1 VTTAPRRAV
10 GALALAILV
19 AIYGVAVV
27 LLWQSSVPGDLHLPS
42 LDVREYFGAAE
53 LEEARDY
60 QRFVRVNF
68 ILTQMALLVVLGL
81 YAVLGPRF
89 ARESAAGRI
98 GTGMLL
104 GMIGLAFLWLA
115 QLPFGLAQLWWER
128 RHGISHMGY
137 GRWVLENWLG
147 LGGAFLFIC
156 LAILIVMAL
165 AAPLREWWWLAGA
178 PAFVGLAL
186 LFAFLFPYLIPGVH
200 PLRNRALVAEARE
213 LAAREGVE
221 DLRVEVQKVRESTS
235 APNAEALGLGPSRR
249 VILWDTLLDGRFEKD
264 EVRIVL
270 AHEIGHLSRNHIWK
284 SVGWY
289 ALFALPGAYLIARA
303 TRRRGGVYTPA
314 AIPLALF
321 VLVALQ
327 LLALPLQNVITR
339 HLEAEADWVALV
351 TVRDPEGAE
360 RLFVRLG
367 TTSLAE
373 PSPPTWSYLLMQ
385 THPTLMQRIAMVEA
399 WKTRAGHASS

>member
-1 VTTAPRRAV
+1 VTTARRRAV
-10 GALALAILV
+10 GALALAFLL
-19 AIYGVAVV
+19 AIYAVAVV
-27 LLWQSSVPGDLHLPS
+27 LLWRSSIPGGLRLPS
-42 LDVREYFGAAE
+42 LDVRQYFGAAE
-53 LEEARDY
+53 LEQARDY

-68 ILTQMALLVVLGL
+68 ILTQVALLVVLGL
-81 YAVLGPRF
+81 YAAFGPRF

-115 QLPFGLAQLWWER
+115 QLPFGLGQLWWER

-200 PLRNRALVAEARE
+200 PLRNRALVAQAQE

-235 APNAEALGLGPSRR
+235 APNAEAAGLGPSRR
-249 VILWDTLLDGRFEKD
+249 VILWDTLLDGRFEND

-284 SVGWY
+284 SVAWY

-321 VLVALQ
+321 VLVVLQ
-327 LLALPLQNVITR
+327 LLALPLQYAITR
-339 HLEAEADWVALV
+339 HLEAEADWVALE
-351 TVRDPEGAE
+351 TAREPEAAK

-367 TTSLAE
+367 TTSLSD

-385 THPTLMQRIAMVEA
+385 THPTLIQRIAMAEA
-399 WKTRAGHASS
+399 WKTRASHASP

>member
-1 VTTAPRRAV
+1 MTTARRRAV
-10 GALALAILV
+10 GALALAFLV
-19 AIYGVAVV
+19 GIYAIAVV
-27 LLWQSSVPGDLHLPS
+27 LLWRSSIPGGLRLPS
-42 LDVREYFGAAE
+42 LDVREYFGVAE
-53 LEEARDY
+53 LEEAREY
-60 QRFVRVNF
+60 QLFVRVNF
-68 ILTQMALLVVLGL
+68 VLTQVALLSVLGL
-81 YAVLGPRF
+81 YAVFGPRF

-178 PAFVGLAL
+178 PVFVGLAL
-186 LFAFLFPYLIPGVH
+186 FFAFLFPYLIPSVH
-200 PLRNRALVAEARE
+200 PVRDQALLAEADQ
-213 LAAREGVE
+213 LAARQGLE
-221 DLRVEVQKVRESTS
+221 DVRVEEQDVRELTS
-235 APNAEALGLGPSRR
+235 APNAEAVGLGPSRR

-264 EVRIVL
+264 EVRVVL
-270 AHEIGHLSRNHIWK
+270 AHEIAHLSRNHIWK

-303 TRRRGGVYTPA
+303 TRRRGGVYAPA

-321 VLVALQ
+321 VLVVLQ
-327 LLALPLQNVITR
+327 LLALPLQYAITR
-339 HLEAEADWVALV
+339 HLEAEADWVALE
-351 TVRDPEGAE
+351 TAREPEAAE

-367 TTSLAE
+367 TTSLSD
-373 PSPPTWSYLLMQ
+373 PDPPTWSYLLMQ
-385 THPTLMQRIAMVEA
+385 THPTLIQRIAMADA
-399 WKTRAGHASS
+399 WKARAGEGSP

>member
-1 VTTAPRRAV
+1 VTTARRRAV
-10 GALALAILV
+10 GALALAFLV
-19 AIYGVAVV
+19 AIYAVTVAV
-27 LLWQSSVPGDLHLPS
+27 LWRSSIPGDLRLPS
-42 LDVREYFGAAE
+42 LDAREYFGAAE

-68 ILTQMALLVVLGL
+68 ILTQVALLVVLGL
-81 YAVLGPRF
+81 YAVFGPRF

-165 AAPLREWWWLAGA
+165 AAPLRQWWWLAGA

-200 PLRNRALVAEARE
+200 PVRDQALLAGAEDLAAKQGLEDVRVEKQDVRE
-213 LAAREGVE
+213 L
-221 DLRVEVQKVRESTS
+221 TS
-235 APNAEALGLGPSRR
+235 APNAEAVGLGPSQR

-264 EVRIVL
+264 EVRVVL
-270 AHEIGHLSRNHIWK
+270 AHEIAHLSRNHIWK
-284 SVGWY
+284 SVAWY
-289 ALFALPGAYLIARA
+289 ALFALPGAYLIART
-303 TRRRGGVYTPA
+303 TRRRGGVYAPA

-321 VLVALQ
+321 VLVVLE
-327 LLALPLQNVITR
+327 LFALPLQNVVIR
-339 HLEAEADWVALV
+339 HLEAEADWVALE
-351 TVRDPEGAE
+351 TAREPQAAE

-367 TTSLAE
+367 TTSLSD
-373 PSPPTWSYLLMQ
+373 PSPPTWSYLLTQ
-385 THPTLMQRIAMVEA
+385 THPTLIQRIAMAEA
-399 WKTRAGHASS
+399 WKTRAAHASP

>member
-1 VTTAPRRAV
+1 VTTARRRAV
-10 GALALAILV
+10 GALALAFLV
-19 AIYGVAVV
+19 AIYAVAVV
-27 LLWQSSVPGDLHLPS
+27 LLWRSSIPGGLRIPS
-42 LDVREYFGAAE
+42 LDVRQYFGAAE
-53 LEEARDY
+53 LEQARDY

-68 ILTQMALLVVLGL
+68 ILTQVALLVVLGL
-81 YAVLGPRF
+81 YAAFGPRF

-115 QLPFGLAQLWWER
+115 QLPFGLGQLWWER

-200 PLRNRALVAEARE
+200 PLRDRALVGQAQE

-221 DLRVEVQKVRESTS
+221 DLGVEVQKVRESTS
-235 APNAEALGLGPSRR
+235 APNAEAVGLGPSRR
-249 VILWDTLLDGRFEKD
+249 VILWDTLLDGRFEND

-284 SVGWY
+284 SVAWY

-321 VLVALQ
+321 VLVVLQ
-327 LLALPLQNVITR
+327 LLALPLQYAITR
-339 HLEAEADWVALV
+339 HLEAEADWVALE
-351 TVRDPEGAE
+351 TAREPEAAK

-367 TTSLAE
+367 TTSLSD

-385 THPTLMQRIAMVEA
+385 THPTLIQRIAMAEA
-399 WKTRAGHASS
+399 WKTRAGHASP

>member
-1 VTTAPRRAV
+1 VTVTTRRAV
-10 GALALAILV
+10 GALAFAFLV
-19 AIYGVAVV
+19 GIYTVAVV
-27 LLWQSSVPGDLHLPS
+27 LLWRSSVPGDLQLPS
-42 LDVREYFGAAE
+42 LDIREYFGAAE
-53 LEEARDY
+53 LEKARDY
-60 QRFVRVNF
+60 QQFVRINF
-68 ILTQMALLVVLGL
+68 VLTQVALIGVLGL
-81 YAVLGPRF
+81 YAVFGPRF
-89 ARESAAGRI
+89 ARESAAGRV

-137 GRWVLENWLG
+137 GRWVFENWLG

-186 LFAFLFPYLIPGVH
+186 FFAFLFPYLIPSVH
-200 PLRNRALVAEARE
+200 PVRDQALLAEADQLAAQQGLEDVRVEEQDVRE
-213 LAAREGVE
+213 L
-221 DLRVEVQKVRESTS
+221 TS
-235 APNAEALGLGPSRR
+235 APNAEAVGLGPSRR

-264 EVRIVL
+264 EVRVVL
-270 AHEIGHLSRNHIWK
+270 AHEIAHLSRNHIWK

-303 TRRRGGVYTPA
+303 TRRLGGVYTPA

-321 VLVALQ
+321 VLVVLQ
-327 LLALPLQNVITR
+327 LLALPFQYAITR
-339 HLEAEADWVALV
+339 HLEAEADWVALE
-351 TVRDPEGAE
+351 TSREPEAAE
-360 RLFVRLG
+360 HLFVRLG
-367 TTSLAE
+367 TTSLSD
-373 PSPPTWSYLLMQ
+373 PDPPTWSYLLMQ
-385 THPTLMQRIAMVEA
+385 THPTLVQRIAMAEA
-399 WKTRAGHASS
+399 WKTQAGRAVP

>member
-1 VTTAPRRAV
+1 MRVARRRLVAAA
-10 GALALAILV
+10 ALAFLAGIYAV
-19 AIYGVAVV
+19 AFV
-27 LLWQSSVPGDLHLPS
+27 LLWRSSVPGNLRLPS
-42 LDVREYFGAAE
+42 PDVQDYFGAAE
-53 LEEARDY
+53 LEKTRDY
-60 QRFVRVNF
+60 QLFVRINF
-68 ILTQMALLVVLGL
+68 ALSQVALLVVLGL

-178 PAFVGLAL
+178 PVFVGLAL
-186 LFAFLFPYLIPGVH
+186 LFAFLFPYLIPSVH
-200 PLRNRALVAEARE
+200 PVRDQAVLAQAEA
-213 LAAREGVE
+213 LAAKQGLE
-221 DLRVEVQKVRESTS
+221 DIRVERQDVKELTS
-235 APNAEALGLGPSRR
+235 APNAEAVGLGPSRR
-249 VILWDTLLDGRFEKD
+249 VILWDTLLDRFADD
-264 EVRIVL
+264 EVRVVL
-270 AHEIGHLSRNHIWK
+270 AHEIAHLSRNHIWK
-284 SVGWY
+284 SVAWY

-303 TRRRGGVYTPA
+303 TRRRGGVYAPA

-321 VLVALQ
+321 VLVVLQ
-327 LLALPLQNVITR
+327 LLALPLQYAFTR
-339 HLEAEADWVALV
+339 HLEAEADWVALE
-351 TVRDPEGAE
+351 TAQDPEAAE
-360 RLFVRLG
+360 RLFVQLG
-367 TTSLAE
+367 TTSLSD

-385 THPTLMQRIAMVEA
+385 THPTLMQRIAMAEA
-399 WKTRAGHASS
+399 WKIRDSRAAP

>member
-1 VTTAPRRAV
+1 VRVARRRLVAAA
-10 GALALAILV
+10 ALAFLAGIYAV
-19 AIYGVAVV
+19 AFV
-27 LLWQSSVPGDLHLPS
+27 LLWRSSVPGNLRLPS
-42 LDVREYFGAAE
+42 PDVQDYFGAAE
-53 LEEARDY
+53 LEKTRDY
-60 QRFVRVNF
+60 QLFVRINF
-68 ILTQMALLVVLGL
+68 ALSQVALLVVLGL

-178 PAFVGLAL
+178 PVFVGLAL
-186 LFAFLFPYLIPGVH
+186 LFAFLFPYLIPSVH
-200 PLRNRALVAEARE
+200 PVRDQAVLAQAEA
-213 LAAREGVE
+213 LAAKQGLE
-221 DLRVEVQKVRESTS
+221 DIRVERQDVKELTS
-235 APNAEALGLGPSRR
+235 APNAEAVGLGPSRR
-249 VILWDTLLDGRFEKD
+249 VNLWDTLLDRFADD
-264 EVRIVL
+264 EVRVVL
-270 AHEIGHLSRNHIWK
+270 AHEIAHLSRNHIWK
-284 SVGWY
+284 SVAWY

-303 TRRRGGVYTPA
+303 TRRRGGVYAPA

-321 VLVALQ
+321 VLVVLQ
-327 LLALPLQNVITR
+327 LLALPLQYAFTR
-339 HLEAEADWVALV
+339 HLEAEADWVALE
-351 TVRDPEGAE
+351 TAQDPEAAE
-360 RLFVRLG
+360 RLFVQLG
-367 TTSLAE
+367 TTSLSD

-385 THPTLMQRIAMVEA
+385 THPTLMQRIAMAEA
-399 WKTRAGHASS
+399 WKIRDSRAAP

>member
-1 VTTAPRRAV
+1 MTVTTRRAV
-10 GALALAILV
+10 GALAFALLV
-19 AIYGVAVV
+19 GIYTVAVV
-27 LLWQSSVPGDLHLPS
+27 LLWRSSVPGDLQLPS

-53 LEEARDY
+53 LDEARDY
-60 QRFVRVNF
+60 QRFVRINF
-68 ILTQMALLVVLGL
+68 VLTQVALIGVLGL
-81 YAVLGPRF
+81 YAVFGPRF
-89 ARESAAGRI
+89 ARESAAGRV

-128 RHGISHMGY
+128 RHGISHQGY
-137 GRWVLENWLG
+137 GRWVFENWIG

-186 LFAFLFPYLIPGVH
+186 FFAFLFPYLIPSVH
-200 PLRNRALVAEARE
+200 PVRDQALLAEADQLAAQQGLEEVRVEEQDVRE
-213 LAAREGVE
+213 L
-221 DLRVEVQKVRESTS
+221 TS
-235 APNAEALGLGPSRR
+235 APNAEAVGLGPSRR

-264 EVRIVL
+264 EVRVVL
-270 AHEIGHLSRNHIWK
+270 AHEIAHLSRNHIWK

-321 VLVALQ
+321 VLVVLQ
-327 LLALPLQNVITR
+327 LLALPFQYAITR
-339 HLEAEADWVALV
+339 HLEAEADWVALE
-351 TVRDPEGAE
+351 TAREPEAAE
-360 RLFVRLG
+360 RLVVRLG
-367 TTSLAE
+367 TTSFSD
-373 PSPPTWSYLLMQ
+373 PDPPTWSYLLMQ
-385 THPTLMQRIAMVEA
+385 THPTLIQRIAMAEE
-399 WKTRAGHASS
+399 WKARTGQGSR

>member
-1 VTTAPRRAV
+1 MTVARRRLVA
-10 GALALAILV
+10 ALALALLAGIYAV
-19 AIYGVAVV
+19 AFV
-27 LLWQSSVPGDLHLPS
+27 LLWRSSIPGGLRLPS
-42 LDVREYFGAAE
+42 PEVQEYFGAAE
-53 LEEARDY
+53 LEKARDY
-60 QRFVRVNF
+60 QLFVRINF
-68 ILTQMALLVVLGL
+68 VLSQVALLVVLGL

-165 AAPLREWWWLAGA
+165 AAPLRDWWWLAGA
-178 PAFVGLAL
+178 PVFVGLAL
-186 LFAFLFPYLIPGVH
+186 LFAFLFPYLIPSVH
-200 PLRNRALVAEARE
+200 PVRDQAVQAQAEE
-213 LAAREGVE
+213 LAAEQGLE
-221 DLRVEVQKVRESTS
+221 DIRVERQDVRELTS
-235 APNAEALGLGPSRR
+235 APNAEAVGLGPSRR
-249 VILWDTLLDGRFEKD
+249 VILWDTLLDRFADD
-264 EVRIVL
+264 EVRVVL
-270 AHEIGHLSRNHIWK
+270 AHEIAHLSRNHIWK
-284 SVGWY
+284 SVAWY

-303 TRRRGGVYTPA
+303 TRRRGGVYAPA

-321 VLVALQ
+321 VLVVLQ
-327 LLALPLQNVITR
+327 LLALPLQYAFTR
-339 HLEAEADWVALV
+339 HLEAEADWVALE
-351 TVRDPEGAE
+351 TARDPGAAE
-360 RLFVRLG
+360 RLFVQLG
-367 TTSLAE
+367 TTSLAD

-385 THPTLMQRIAMVEA
+385 THPTLMQRIAMAEA
-399 WKTRAGHASS
+399 WKTQAGRAVP

>member
-1 VTTAPRRAV
+1 VTTARRRAV
-10 GALALAILV
+10 GALALAFLV
-19 AIYGVAVV
+19 AIYAVAVV
-27 LLWQSSVPGDLHLPS
+27 LLWRSSIPGGLRLPS
-42 LDVREYFGAAE
+42 LDVRQYFSAAE
-53 LEEARDY
+53 LEQASGY

-68 ILTQMALLVVLGL
+68 ILTQVALLVVLGL
-81 YAVLGPRF
+81 YAAVGPRF

-115 QLPFGLAQLWWER
+115 QLPFGLGQLWWER

-200 PLRNRALVAEARE
+200 PLRNRALVAQAQE

-235 APNAEALGLGPSRR
+235 APNAEAAGLGPSRR
-249 VILWDTLLDGRFEKD
+249 VILWDTLLDGRFEND

-284 SVGWY
+284 SVAWY

-321 VLVALQ
+321 VLVVLQ
-327 LLALPLQNVITR
+327 LLALPLQYAITR
-339 HLEAEADWVALV
+339 HLEAEADWVALE
-351 TVRDPEGAE
+351 TAREPEAAK

-367 TTSLAE
+367 TTSLSD

-385 THPTLMQRIAMVEA
+385 THPTLIQRIAMAEA
-399 WKTRAGHASS
+399 WKTRAGHASP

>member
-1 VTTAPRRAV
+1 MTTARRRVV
-10 GALALAILV
+10 GALALAFLV
-19 AIYGVAVV
+19 AIYAVAVV
-27 LLWQSSVPGDLHLPS
+27 LLWRSSIPGGLHLPR

-68 ILTQMALLVVLGL
+68 ILTQVALLVVLGV
-81 YAVLGPRF
+81 YAVFGPRF
-89 ARESAAGRI
+89 ARESASGRI

-128 RHGISHMGY
+128 RHDISHMGY

-200 PLRNRALVAEARE
+200 PLRNRALVAQAQE

-221 DLRVEVQKVRESTS
+221 DLRVEVQKVRELTS
-235 APNAEALGLGPSRR
+235 APNAEAVGLGPSRR

-284 SVGWY
+284 SVAWY

-321 VLVALQ
+321 VLVVLQ
-327 LLALPLQNVITR
+327 LLALPLEYAITR
-339 HLEAEADWVALV
+339 HLEAEADWVALE
-351 TVRDPEGAE
+351 TAREPEAAK
-360 RLFVRLG
+360 RLFVGLG
-367 TTSLAE
+367 TTSLSD

-385 THPTLMQRIAMVEA
+385 THPTLIQRIAMAEA
-399 WKTRAGHASS
+399 WKTQAGHASP

>member
-1 VTTAPRRAV
+1 VTPARRRAF
-10 GALALAILV
+10 GALALALLAGV
-19 AIYGVAVV
+19 YAVAVV
-27 LLWQSSVPGDLHLPS
+27 WLWRSSIPGDLRLPR
-42 LDVREYFGAAE
+42 LDVRKYFGAAA
-53 LEEARDY
+53 LEEAHDY

-68 ILTQMALLVVLGL
+68 VLSQVALLVVLGL
-81 YAVLGPRF
+81 YARFGSRF

-104 GMIGLAFLWLA
+104 GMVGLAFLWLA

-128 RHGISHMGY
+128 RHGISRLGY
-137 GRWVLENWLG
+137 GEWVLENWLG
-147 LGGAFLFIC
+147 LGGGFLFIC

-178 PAFVGLAL
+178 PVFVGLAL
-186 LFAFLFPYLIPGVH
+186 LFAFLLPYLIPGVH
-200 PLRNRALVAEARE
+200 PVRDRALVAQAEE
-213 LAAREGVE
+213 LAAQEGVE
-221 DLRVEVQKVRESTS
+221 DVRVEVQEVRELTS
-235 APNAEALGLGPSRR
+235 APNAEAVGLGPSRR
-249 VILWDTLLDGRFEKD
+249 VILWDTLLDGRFADD

-303 TRRRGGVYTPA
+303 TSRRGGVFAPA

-321 VLVALQ
+321 VLVVLQ

-339 HLEAEADWVALV
+339 HLEAEADWVALEA
-351 TVRDPEGAE
+351 TEDPEAAE
-360 RLFVRLG
+360 RLFERLG
-367 TTSLAE
+367 TTSLSE

-385 THPTLMQRIAMVEA
+385 THPKLIQRIAMAEA
-399 WKTRAGHASS
+399 WKTRAAHAAP